1 MPCSIINNYRHRG
14 MLMTKV
20 VSRFIVTLLFSIVAT
35 SAHAELNQS
44 QEKSA
49 NNNTPKLKPYV
60 AQYKLF
66 RSGEEHGT
74 AERELSLEGDNYR
87 LQYQSSLEWMIFS
100 DERYES
106 SQFKV
111 EYGRVKP
118 LEYKMER
125 KGTGPDRSYLVT
137 FDRENRQVI
146 SAKKKKRKNDSMVK
160 WNSNWLDPIS
170 YQQQLY
176 FDLHA
181 GLEEFNYQFI
191 NRKGKEHKYNFK
203 LTGKEQLILPYGTI
217 EAVKLERIYEDSERQ
232 TIAWFAPELDY
243 ALVRIWKGKAG
254 VEQFDLQLQTLTEQT
269 VN

>member
-1 MPCSIINNYRHRG
+1 MIN
-14 MLMTKV
+14 T
-20 VSRFIVTLLFSIVAT
+20 VSRFVVCLLPFIASVAFAT
-35 SAHAELNQS
+35 EVDEQADKTAANHALE
-44 QEKSA
+44 
-49 NNNTPKLKPYV
+49 LKPYV

-74 AERELSLEGDNYR
+74 AKRKLSLEGNQYR
-87 LQYQSSLEWMIFS
+87 LQYESSIEWMIFS

-106 SQFKV
+106 SRFVV
-111 EYGRVKP
+111 EHNRVKP

-125 KGTGPDRSYLVT
+125 KGTGPDRSYLVI
-137 FDRENRQVI
+137 FDRDNRTI
-146 SAKKKKRKNDSMVK
+146 KGPKKPKKKRKNTDAMVL

-181 GLEEFNYQFI
+181 GLEEFNYVFI

-203 LTGKEQLILPYGTI
+203 RTGKEQLVLPFGTV
-217 EAVKLERIYEDSERQ
+217 EAVKIERIYENSERQ

-243 ALVRIWKGKAG
+243 ALVRIWKGKSG
-254 VEQFDLQLQTLTEQT
+254 VEQFDLQLHQLDVE
-269 VN
+269 